1 MYFNI
6 NGIDRIPDSHRML
19 PSLFTP
25 IPFVHA
31 VRETCHRE
39 EEKVSMVLLLVSVWK
54 IPVNTQANYLTGNRQ
69 RKFCECKY
77 LTDMKNKLKIYVS
90 N

>member
-25 IPFVHA
+25 ILFVYS
-31 VRETCHRE
+31 VGEICHRE
-39 EEKVSMVLLLVSVWK
+39 DEKVSMVLLVSVWK
-54 IPVNTQANYLTGNRQ
+54 IPVNTQTNYLTGNRH
-69 RKFCECKY
+69 RNFCEYKH
-77 LTDMKNKLKIYVS
+77 LFF
-90 N
+90 

>member
-25 IPFVHA
+25 VPFVCA
-31 VRETCHRE
+31 VREICHKE
-39 EEKVSMVLLLVSVWK
+39 DEKVSMVLLVSVWK
-54 IPVNTQANYLTGNRQ
+54 IPVNTQANYLTGNRR
-69 RKFCECKY
+69 RKFCEYKH
-77 LTDMKNKLKIYVS
+77 LTDMKNKLKIYIS

>member
-25 IPFVHA
+25 VAFVHA
-31 VRETCHRE
+31 IREICHRE
-39 EEKVSMVLLLVSVWK
+39 EEKVSMVLLVILLK
-54 IPVNTQANYLTGNRQ
+54 IPVNT
-69 RKFCECKY
+69 
-77 LTDMKNKLKIYVS
+77 
-90 N
+90 